1 MSFTNKIP
9 SFESL
14 LEFQEVYLRAIAL
27 SWRDDKFKRRL
38 IEDPLLALQHYF
50 AYKCPWNIKLEIR
63 ELGPESGYGWNK
75 SEQKWNLPK
84 NGMTFG
90 VPVKPDSIGEEAIA
104 LAAYND
110 AGPTY
115 LFSCC

>member
-1 MSFTNKIP
+1 MSFTNSLP
-9 SFESL
+9 TQESL

-27 SWRDDKFKRRL
+27 AWRDETFKEAL
-38 IEDPLLALQHYF
+38 QTDALLALQHYF
-50 AYKCPWNIKLEIR
+50 AYKCPWSINLEVVSPGA
-63 ELGPESGYGWNK
+63 EYGWD
-75 SEQKWNLPK
+75 SQKKCWNLPR

-90 VPVKPDSIGEEAIA
+90 VPVKPQLDEECIA

>member
-9 SFESL
+9 SYESL
-14 LEFQEVYLRAIAL
+14 LEFQEVYLRAIAM
-27 SWRDDKFKRRL
+27 SWHDDKFKQEL
-38 IEDPLLALQHYF
+38 LDDPLLTLQRYL
-50 AYKCPWNIKLEIR
+50 AYKCPWSINLDIKEAPP
-63 ELGPESGYGWNK
+63 GFGWHSDSGTWH
-75 SEQKWNLPK
+75 LPK
-84 NGMTFG
+84 NSMTFG
-90 VPVKPDSIGEEAIA
+90 MPDQPRVEQESIA

>member
-1 MSFTNKIP
+1 MSFTNNLP
-9 SFESL
+9 DYESL

-27 SWRDDKFKRRL
+27 SWRDDTFKQAL
-38 IEDPLLALQHYF
+38 EQDALLALQHYF
-50 AYKCPWNIKLEIR
+50 AYKCPWNINLKVTSPPA
-63 ELGPESGYGWNK
+63 GFGWNK
-75 SEQKWNLPK
+75 EEGRWVLPRSS
-84 NGMTFG
+84 MTFG
-90 VPVKPDSIGEEAIA
+90 VPVRPTLDEEGIA

>member
-1 MSFTNKIP
+1 MSYTNRLP
-9 SFESL
+9 SYESL

-27 SWRDDKFKRRL
+27 SWRDKEFKKAL
-38 IEDPLLALQHYF
+38 EEDALLALQHYF
-50 AYKCPWNIKLEIR
+50 SYKCPWNINLKVTS
-63 ELGPESGYGWNK
+63 PSSDYGWK
-75 SEQKWNLPK
+75 KEERRWSLPK
-84 NGMTFG
+84 NRMTFG
-90 VPVKPDSIGEEAIA
+90 MPVRPEADEEGIA